1 MASNGFW
8 KSIRLRLQ
16 RLRRKDRGE
25 VEKRQIPHSADS
37 GKVIDDSVAQ
47 PEPKKLSLT
56 LDQRL
61 PIWTIE
67 NTRLPDFCPQGLEL
81 DIGNGAHSISDNPYI
96 TNPVEAP
103 GVAQIE
109 RSWHDYKPGA
119 KYYVPNDKT
128 EMGRLDR
135 QHVIWTTIL
144 DGQLVKA
151 PVENPKAV
159 LDLGTGSGV
168 WATDFANQHPESE
181 VLGVDL
187 SKPTPSAVPPNC
199 KFEEVD
205 FTDPWTFPQKFDL
218 IHGRL
223 IFLGQSD
230 PKLSLKRAFDQLAP
244 GGYLEHQELYG
255 VPLDIDGTTRGTHME
270 SFFFDT
276 VMASRRLG
284 NDMMA
289 MPQYANWMREI
300 GFDCVTE
307 LHYGLPLNP
316 WCRGEKFKA
325 VGAMQQMNL
334 ELAVGGL
341 YTRMLTLGLGWSAE
355 QAAEGIAKA
364 VEDFKNP
371 EVHAYWPIFV
381 VYGRKPPAPAL

>member
-1 MASNGFW
+1 M
-8 KSIRLRLQ
+8 
-16 RLRRKDRGE
+16 
-25 VEKRQIPHSADS
+25 V
-37 GKVIDDSVAQ
+37 
-47 PEPKKLSLT
+47 
-56 LDQRL
+56 
-61 PIWTIE
+61 
-67 NTRLPDFCPQGLEL
+67 
-81 DIGNGAHSISDNPYI
+81 
-96 TNPVEAP
+96 
-103 GVAQIE
+103 
-109 RSWHDYKPGA
+109 RS
-119 KYYVPNDKT
+119 
-128 EMGRLDR
+128 R
-135 QHVIWTTIL
+135 
-144 DGQLVKA
+144 
-151 PVENPKAV
+151 
-159 LDLGTGSGV
+159 
-168 WATDFANQHPESE
+168 
-181 VLGVDL
+181 
-187 SKPTPSAVPPNC
+187 VPPNC

-371 EVHAYWPIFV
+371 EVHAYWPM
-381 VYGRKPPAPAL
+381 